1 MDEADTGRHESSMW
15 AHLIHVV
22 YLIDIICSC
31 LQLGEQRAETSAIFF
46 FSNIFCFYFAVE
58 VEEEGMSGVQLFFTL
73 LFTVVGLVVL
83 GVVGL
88 IVYGRWKENKRKRF
102 YWGKISQSAECVLMN
117 KHAKTQWHKSNKL
130 NFSGFEA

>member
-46 FSNIFCFYFAVE
+46 FLIFFA
-58 VEEEGMSGVQLFFTL
+58 FTL
-73 LFTVVGLVVL
+73 Q
-83 GVVGL
+83 
-88 IVYGRWKENKRKRF
+88 WKWRRK
-102 YWGKISQSAECVLMN
+102 G
-117 KHAKTQWHKSNKL
+117 
-130 NFSGFEA
+130 

>member
-1 MDEADTGRHESSMW
+1 MDEPDTGRHESSMW
-15 AHLIHVV
+15 AQLIHVV

-46 FSNIFCFYFAVE
+46 FFSNIFCFYFAVE

-73 LFTVVGLVVL
+73 FFTVVGLVVL

-102 YWGKISQSAECVLMN
+102 Y
-117 KHAKTQWHKSNKL
+117 
-130 NFSGFEA
+130 